1 MKKYIIVLYNVNK
14 DFVSAIVCK
23 YPMEFD
29 HAIRQLQ
36 KTPVKYP
43 NTVLKLVEIEL

>member
-1 MKKYIIVLYNVNK
+1 MKKYIVVAYNQNK

-29 HAIRQLQ
+29 HAVRQL
-36 KTPVKYP
+36 KKIPMNYP
-43 NTVLKLVEIEL
+43 NSVLKLVEIEL